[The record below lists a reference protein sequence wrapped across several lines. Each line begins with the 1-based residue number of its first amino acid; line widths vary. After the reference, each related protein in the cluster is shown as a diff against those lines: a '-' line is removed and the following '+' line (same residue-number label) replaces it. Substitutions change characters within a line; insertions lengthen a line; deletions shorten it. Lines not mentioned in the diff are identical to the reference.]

1 MTSDERLQMT
11 VVNGVNALASMMD
24 LDEDDVAAPDCGAV
38 HNWIFLFS
46 G

>member
-1 MTSDERLQMT
+1 MT